1 MFCIYL
7 MFIIFVLEPSK
18 KIIIMKAPKVLM
30 PRCILHTK
38 YIKSEIAFRAAF
50 RIFIQ
55 GGRNGFP
62 RNVGG
67 ADGYSCAF
75 GTRQLGG
82 SGGMPPQEI
91 FAILS
96 IQRSLLVSFRGGL
109 FYLFCI

>member
-1 MFCIYL
+1 MYGVVISGLLLLSCTSY
-7 MFIIFVLEPSK
+7 K
-18 KIIIMKAPKVLM
+18 H
-30 PRCILHTK
+30 RYQLHC
-38 YIKSEIAFRAAF
+38 RAAF

-67 ADGYSCAF
+67 ADGYPCANE
-75 GTRQLGG
+75 LGG
-82 SGGMPPQEI
+82 SGGMPPKEN

-109 FYLFCI
+109 FYLFCIKGATTPLYVS

>member
-1 MFCIYL
+1 MY
-7 MFIIFVLEPSK
+7 M
-18 KIIIMKAPKVLM
+18 
-30 PRCILHTK
+30 
-38 YIKSEIAFRAAF
+38 AAF

-67 ADGYSCAF
+67 ADGYPCAKA
-75 GTRQLGG
+75 RQLGG
-82 SGGMPPQEI
+82 SGGIPPQEI

-109 FYLFCI
+109 FYLFCINYSRNLLLN